1 VVGDLVRHGFVLGW
15 DEFLIEP
22 ERRPP
27 TSRIFYGW
35 WIVAAGFM
43 IQLLNAGMIF
53 HSFGVYFVHF
63 QETFGWTRT
72 QISGAFSIQQLET
85 GILGPVQGWMI
96 IRFGP
101 RMIVSIGIVIA
112 GIGLMLLSRIN
123 NLWQFYAAFTTI
135 ALGSSLGGFMAIFT
149 TVANWFEKK
158 RSRAMGIVMAG
169 MSVGGLMVPIM
180 AWSTESFGWRST
192 AFASGIVLIL
202 VGLPLGQLMRKDP
215 EDYGQ
220 VPDGADPNPVE
231 DGALNDT
238 GPDLNFTAREAMRT
252 RAFWYVSFG
261 HASALLVVS
270 AIMVHLIPFIVD
282 RLEYSLATA
291 GIVVTLMTA
300 MMIFSQVGGGVL
312 GDKIVKRYA
321 LTICLIGHSIALF
334 GLAFATNIWLVAFF
348 VVLHGV
354 SWGTRGPI
362 VISIRADY
370 FGRKA
375 YATIMGFSS
384 MIMMVGMMTGALF
397 TGFVADRTDDYTL
410 AFGILATVAAF
421 GSVLFF
427 MSKPPPLPE
436 RLQRAARERAEQR
449 QA

>member
-1 VVGDLVRHGFVLGW
+1 
-15 DEFLIEP
+15 LIETGN
-22 ERRPP
+22 RSLA
-27 TSRIFYGW
+27 SRVFYGW
-35 WIVAAGFM
+35 WIVAAGFV

-63 QETFGWTRT
+63 QESFGWTRT

-96 IRFGP
+96 IKFGP
-101 RMIVSIGIVIA
+101 RKIVTIGIIIA
-112 GIGLMLLSRIN
+112 GIGLMMLSRIQ

-135 ALGSSLGGFMAIFT
+135 ALGSSFGGFMAIFS

-169 MSVGGLMVPIM
+169 MSVGGLMVPVM
-180 AWSTESFGWRST
+180 AWSTDSFGWRST

-202 VGLPLGQLMRKDP
+202 VGVPLAQLMRHNP
-215 EDYGQ
+215 EDYGYL
-220 VPDGADPNPVE
+220 PDGVKPDSGHGDSAD
-231 DGALNDT
+231 DGDNG
-238 GPDLNFTAREAMRT
+238 GPDLNFTAREALRT
-252 RAFWYVSFG
+252 KVFWYVSFA

-291 GIVVTLMTA
+291 GTVVTLMTA
-300 MMIFSQVGGGVL
+300 MMIISQVGGGAL
-312 GDKIVKRYA
+312 GDKVEKRYA
-321 LTICLIGHSIALF
+321 LTVCLIGHSIALF

-384 MIMMVGMMTGALF
+384 MIMMVGMMSGALF

-410 AFGILATVAAF
+410 AFGILAAVAAS

-427 MSKPPPLPE
+427 VSKPPPLPE
-436 RLQRAARERAEQR
+436 RLQRAAREREQR

>member
-1 VVGDLVRHGFVLGW
+1 M
-15 DEFLIEP
+15 IETGGKSP
-22 ERRPP
+22 A
-27 TSRIFYGW
+27 SRVFYGW
-35 WIVAAGFM
+35 WIVAAGFV

-63 QETFGWTRT
+63 QEQFGWTRT

-85 GILGPVQGWMI
+85 GILGPIQGWMI
-96 IRFGP
+96 IKFGP
-101 RMIVSIGIVIA
+101 RKIVTIGIIIA
-112 GIGLMLLSRIN
+112 GIGLMMLSRIN

-135 ALGSSLGGFMAIFT
+135 ALGSSLGGFMAIFA

-169 MSVGGLMVPIM
+169 MSVGGLMVPVM
-180 AWSTESFGWRST
+180 AWSTDSFGWRST

-202 VGLPLGQLMRKDP
+202 VGIPIAQVMRHNP
-215 EDYGQ
+215 EDYGYL
-220 VPDGADPNPVE
+220 PDGAKLDSGNGESAGAE
-231 DGALNDT
+231 DGGA
-238 GPDLNFTAREAMRT
+238 PDLNFTAREALRT
-252 RAFWYVSFG
+252 RVFWYVSFA

-291 GIVVTLMTA
+291 GTVVTLMTA
-300 MMIFSQVGGGVL
+300 MMIISQLGGGAL
-312 GDKIVKRYA
+312 GDKVEKRYA
-321 LTICLIGHSIALF
+321 LTVCLIGHSIALF

-384 MIMMVGMMTGALF
+384 MIMMVGMMSGALF
-397 TGFVADRTDDYTL
+397 TCFVTDRTDDYTL
-410 AFGILATVAAF
+410 AFAILATVAAC

-427 MSKPPPLPE
+427 VSKPAPLPE
-436 RLQRAARERAEQR
+436 RLQRAAREREQR
-449 QA
+449 QV